1 MRVFTVFVNFVKE
14 GTKKEKTSCVKE
26 ERLKFCYI
34 LLFNLELKYNKN
46 YYLLYILIKRYG
58 KFPNLAY
65 FCTSSGMIRVNRAR
79 K

>member
-1 MRVFTVFVNFVKE
+1 MLSKFKPECSESTCSFMRVFTVFVNFVKE

-46 YYLLYILIKRYG
+46 YYLL
-58 KFPNLAY
+58 
-65 FCTSSGMIRVNRAR
+65 
-79 K
+79 